1 MAIPRALL
9 SAGNAL
15 SGILLRFCNIRGG
28 PSIFGPAPLAWAT
41 FFQPPSCFP
50 PQLLAAPRLHGVFRL
65 RRRTTFPRTHIL
77 PRTNSQP
84 NARLATADCC
94 QAVAPESKSEC
105 RGITLLESFLE
116 SANMTHMSVRVT
128 ATAAASCLALVLAS
142 AADGVH
148 AQCTTCATPTV
159 AYSPVVAAAPVVAA
173 PATVVVA
180 PRMGLFDRLRLRRW
194 GMAPTYTT
202 AYAPAYTAA
211 YAPTYT
217 AAYAPAYTA
226 AYAPSYTA
234 AYAPAYT
241 AAYAPAYTAAY
252 APAPRYLTSYAPLQS
267 PVVQTSYLPVAPT
280 CSTNYA
286 PATACSAC
294 TTNYA
299 PTAVLSP
306 VVVEPPCSACSV
318 AAPCG
323 SCSACSAAAQV
334 VESGYVGQASYDA
347 AVAAPA
353 AGCSSCATTSD
364 GVQYSVP
371 AGSNTGLGGGPATP
385 TPAIENT
392 TVPASGAGTVFPGPS
407 DSGAFSAPSLL
418 PPTNDRTASAPTV
431 DIHTAVYRRPVGAS
445 SVSTAKPVQSSAPA
459 ADATPWITV
468 TQ

>member
-1 MAIPRALL
+1 
-9 SAGNAL
+9 
-15 SGILLRFCNIRGG
+15 
-28 PSIFGPAPLAWAT
+28 
-41 FFQPPSCFP
+41 
-50 PQLLAAPRLHGVFRL
+50 
-65 RRRTTFPRTHIL
+65 
-77 PRTNSQP
+77 
-84 NARLATADCC
+84 
-94 QAVAPESKSEC
+94 
-105 RGITLLESFLE
+105 
-116 SANMTHMSVRVT
+116 MTHMSVRVA

-148 AQCTTCATPTV
+148 AQCTTCATPTI

-194 GMAPTYTT
+194 GLSPTYTT

-217 AAYAPAYTA
+217 ASYAPAYTA

-241 AAYAPAYTAAY
+241 AAYAPAPAA
-252 APAPRYLTSYAPLQS
+252 YLTSYAPLQS
-267 PVVQTSYLPVAPT
+267 PVVQTSYLPVAPACST
-280 CSTNYA
+280 CTTNYA
-286 PATACSAC
+286 PAPACSAC

-306 VVVEPPCSACSV
+306 VVAEPACSACSV

-323 SCSACSAAAQV
+323 SCSACSAAAPV

-347 AVAAPA
+347 AIAAPA

-407 DSGAFSAPSLL
+407 DSGAFSAPNLL

-445 SVSTAKPVQSSAPA
+445 SVSAAKPVQLAAPA
-459 ADATPWITV
+459 VDATPWTTV